1 MHKNKQHFCSLFL
14 GHFPKIVA
22 VLGVALSLQGC
33 VLAPVVVGGAAL
45 GTASVMTDRRT
56 TGTIVNDQVL
66 ESRVSYEITQVL
78 GDRDHHITVTSYEG
92 KVLLTGEV
100 KTDTARRQAEQI
112 ASRSQDVRAV
122 VNELAVMD
130 PTSLSTRLSDSMLA
144 TKVRT
149 AIVGTESIQLNQMK
163 VTVDRGIV
171 YLMGIVT
178 RAEADRAARVASGVS
193 GVQMVVTV
201 FNIESAETVR
211 ERLKN
216 LNQTAAQNAMPHD
229 P

>member
-1 MHKNKQHFCSLFL
+1 MHQNKQHFCSLLKGRLSLIAVAL
-14 GHFPKIVA
+14 GSA
-22 VLGVALSLQGC
+22 VLLQGG
-33 VLAPVVVGGAAL
+33 VLAPIVVGGAAI
-45 GTASVMTDRRT
+45 GTASVMTDRRSA
-56 TGTIVNDQVL
+56 GTIVNDQVL
-66 ESRVSYEITQVL
+66 ESRVVYEINRVL
-78 GDRDHHITVTSYEG
+78 GEKNHHITATSYEG

-100 KTDTARRQAEQI
+100 KTEEARKTAEQI
-112 ASRSQDVRAV
+112 ASRSQDVTAV

-149 AIVGTESIQLNQMK
+149 ALFGTEEVQLNQMK

-178 RAEADRAARVASGVS
+178 REEARRAANVAAGVS

-201 FNIESAETVR
+201 FNIESEEYIR

-216 LNQTAAQNAMPHD
+216 LNNAQTKTDAS
-229 P
+229 

>member
-1 MHKNKQHFCSLFL
+1 MHQNKQHFCSLLKGRLSLIAVAL
-14 GHFPKIVA
+14 GSA
-22 VLGVALSLQGC
+22 VLLQGC
-33 VLAPVVVGGAAL
+33 VLAPIVVGGAAI
-45 GTASVMTDRRT
+45 GTASVMTDRRSA
-56 TGTIVNDQVL
+56 GTIVNDQVL
-66 ESRVSYEITQVL
+66 ESRVVYEINRVL
-78 GDRDHHITVTSYEG
+78 GEKNHHITATSYEG

-100 KTDTARRQAEQI
+100 KTEEARKTAEQI
-112 ASRSQDVRAV
+112 ASRSQDVTAV

-149 AIVGTESIQLNQMK
+149 ALFGTEEVQLNQMK

-178 RAEADRAARVASGVS
+178 REEARRAANVVAGVS

-201 FNIESAETVR
+201 FNIESEEYIR

-216 LNQTAAQNAMPHD
+216 LNNAQTKTDAS
-229 P
+229 

>member
-1 MHKNKQHFCSLFL
+1 MHQNKQHFCSLFKGRLSVLAVIL
-14 GHFPKIVA
+14 GSA
-22 VLGVALSLQGC
+22 VMLQGC
-33 VLAPVVVGGAAL
+33 VLAPIFVGGAAI
-45 GTASVMTDRRT
+45 GTASVMTDRRSA
-56 TGTIVNDQVL
+56 GTIVNDQVL
-66 ESRVSYEITQVL
+66 ESRVVYEINRVL
-78 GDRDHHITVTSYEG
+78 GEKEHHITATSYEG

-100 KTDTARRQAEQI
+100 KTEEARKTAERI
-112 ASRSQDVRAV
+112 ASRSQDVVAV

-149 AIVGTESIQLNQMK
+149 ALFGTEEVQLNQMK

-178 RAEADRAARVASGVS
+178 REEARRAANVAAGVS

-201 FNIESAETVR
+201 FNIESEEYIR

-216 LNQTAAQNAMPHD
+216 LNNAQTKTDAH
-229 P
+229 

>member
-1 MHKNKQHFCSLFL
+1 
-14 GHFPKIVA
+14 
-22 VLGVALSLQGC
+22 
-33 VLAPVVVGGAAL
+33 
-45 GTASVMTDRRT
+45 
-56 TGTIVNDQVL
+56 
-66 ESRVSYEITQVL
+66 
-78 GDRDHHITVTSYEG
+78 
-92 KVLLTGEV
+92 
-100 KTDTARRQAEQI
+100 
-112 ASRSQDVRAV
+112 
-122 VNELAVMD
+122 MD

>member
-1 MHKNKQHFCSLFL
+1 MKS
-14 GHFPKIVA
+14 
-22 VLGVALSLQGC
+22 
-33 VLAPVVVGGAAL
+33 
-45 GTASVMTDRRT
+45 TASSAKRT
-56 TGTIVNDQVL
+56 TTLRRRATRGR
-66 ESRVSYEITQVL
+66 SFSP
-78 GDRDHHITVTSYEG
+78 
-92 KVLLTGEV
+92 GEV
-100 KTDTARRQAEQI
+100 KTEEARKTAEQI
-112 ASRSQDVRAV
+112 ASRSQDVTAV

-149 AIVGTESIQLNQMK
+149 ALFGTEEVQLNQMK

-178 RAEADRAARVASGVS
+178 REEARRAANVAAGVS

-201 FNIESAETVR
+201 FNIESEEYIR

-216 LNQTAAQNAMPHD
+216 LNNAQTKTDAN
-229 P
+229 